1 MRTLFLFSAAYRAR
15 RHIAICIL
23 LFLSAVKIVQAVFIY
38 SIFKKINIFLKR
50 HKLNNFFSLLFTNQ
64 SVFLCLC
71 QYLLLNH
78 FDMIACKSKQLHLDQ
93 SAIILCQVLVSSDVY
108 NRLGVSVR
116 CPEISFIFLN
126 FLSHQGTFQ
135 QILSPSLHLS
145 LALSLALLV

>member
-1 MRTLFLFSAAYRAR
+1 MHKVQSMRTLFLFSAAYRAQQ
-15 RHIAICIL
+15 HIAICIL
-23 LFLSAVKIVQAVFIY
+23 LFLNAGKIVQAVFIY
-38 SIFKKINIFLKR
+38 SIFKKINIFLKL

-93 SAIILCQVLVSSDVY
+93 SAGIILCQVLVSSDVY

-116 CPEISFIFLN
+116 CSEIS
-126 FLSHQGTFQ
+126 LSSF
-135 QILSPSLHLS
+135 
-145 LALSLALLV
+145 